1 MLLLAFTGFVR
12 ADELTVHDG
21 TATNAYVP
29 VYGFYADA
37 YLKCEMVYPASEL
50 SVMNGGQ
57 ISSMTFG
64 ISSPATE
71 AWTATFEVFVKE
83 VSDATVSDFTGTTGA
98 TTVYTG
104 TLDGS
109 GSTMTVNFT
118 APYTYNGGNLLV
130 GFYTVTTGNYK
141 SVSWAGETVSGA
153 SVQGYSYTSLSSVT
167 ASQRDFLPKTTFTY
181 TGGGGA
187 GGEIVEVTIGDPAS
201 TSSSSYLPT
210 YSLYEYS
217 LTQQI
222 YTADEIG
229 VGGAINSLTMWL
241 KNTSSYAR
249 NLNFYLKEAN
259 VNAFAGGDWVS
270 MSSNDLVG
278 SITLATG
285 ISDYTETTINL
296 STPFEYTGNGNL
308 VLCVQDVTGSWSSG
322 AYGNTLAANGNQA
335 IYAYR
340 DGTVYDPT
348 TPGVSGYTL
357 TNKNVLRLSIT
368 TEGGGGGQ
376 GGFEDKLHVKYMEG
390 EEEIIDSL
398 NLGVRPAGYWMAP
411 FNFTMYTEGPTYT
424 VNVLDFTPSDG
435 MFTVEGEE
443 LPFQVASEAD
453 VELMLSVN
461 ASTTDT
467 GVIERQFVAITEGDR
482 AAHIWPI
489 VVELYA
495 PEVPDVW
502 ELAYDL
508 GTVTPGYTY
517 AGAPAEITPTVL
529 HNDYTLPFPEIPEG
543 EDGVY
548 KFTVENDVII
558 SAYVGDGQEN
568 PLENG
573 KVALYTEDFYGEG
586 GPMATNNYTGLS
598 VGAGGGAAGA
608 PFEAQI
614 GEGTSTS
621 GYFPFYSLYNYS
633 IAAELFLAAE
643 LEEAGVTTAPFTS
656 LSWNATNS
664 ISQNQQNITIW
675 MANVPDTQIPATSP
689 LASGMTKVYTGDLNQ
704 PTPTGWVEFVFN
716 EGSFSWDGHS
726 NVMIL
731 CQRNNGEWTSSIQW
745 QYHNPGFAAR
755 GYDYTDNAPYD
766 VTTTAYSWYTSSTTR
781 ANIIMKGGNRSATST
796 VSFNFEGGVSGWT
809 DIDNDGDGHTWF
821 HSSNSISESGYDYT
835 GLGHNTSDGFMVSAS
850 YNDMTGDY
858 YDADNYLVSP
868 QKYTL
873 GDNASV
879 NFFFDYGSDNY
890 PDYFEVCV
898 ATADNP
904 GASDFT
910 SIWNTF
916 MRSNAEKAQIRH
928 TNNRYENWREV
939 TVDLSTYAGQD
950 VWIAFH
956 HQDIDYYEVWIDDVT
971 INTGGTAPTPTPG
984 PAVEGVS
991 AGPVI
996 TNLGLTPG
1004 TYYLVASNAEVEEEP
1019 EMPQPRIDG
1028 GETEDNFF
1036 VYINIDEMP
1045 CPAIEAEGFAF
1056 NPEPT
1061 DDADDLEPASVTLR
1075 WMVPEYATGWRLIFG
1090 STYYPDPNHPQT
1102 IMYPEDGSF
1111 SNEMANSYTVR
1122 NLWNNTNYF
1131 WHVEFNN
1138 DACPEGVSSPIWG
1151 FTTHLNV
1158 PQNLTVVD
1166 ETVFNDEN
1174 IVLNWTAVVD
1184 RTYRFYNVYRDGE
1197 WSSGLQ
1203 HGRLHLLCY
1212 RRVRRRRKRP
1222 VEHCHR

>member
-1 MLLLAFTGFVR
+1 M
-12 ADELTVHDG
+12 
-21 TATNAYVP
+21 
-29 VYGFYADA
+29 
-37 YLKCEMVYPASEL
+37 
-50 SVMNGGQ
+50 
-57 ISSMTFG
+57 
-64 ISSPATE
+64 
-71 AWTATFEVFVKE
+71 
-83 VSDATVSDFTGTTGA
+83 
-98 TTVYTG
+98 
-104 TLDGS
+104 
-109 GSTMTVNFT
+109 
-118 APYTYNGGNLLV
+118 
-130 GFYTVTTGNYK
+130 
-141 SVSWAGETVSGA
+141 
-153 SVQGYSYTSLSSVT
+153 
-167 ASQRDFLPKTTFTY
+167 
-181 TGGGGA
+181 
-187 GGEIVEVTIGDPAS
+187 
-201 TSSSSYLPT
+201 
-210 YSLYEYS
+210 YEYS

-368 TEGGGGGQ
+368 TEGGGGQ

-766 VTTTAYSWYTSSTTR
+766 VTTNAYSWYTSSTTR

-796 VSFNFEGGVSGWT
+796 VSFNFEGGVSGRRWR
-809 DIDNDGDGHTWF
+809 F
-821 HSSNSISESGYDYT
+821 
-835 GLGHNTSDGFMVSAS
+835 GLD
-850 YNDMTGDY
+850 
-858 YDADNYLVSP
+858 
-868 QKYTL
+868 
-873 GDNASV
+873 
-879 NFFFDYGSDNY
+879 
-890 PDYFEVCV
+890 
-898 ATADNP
+898 
-904 GASDFT
+904 
-910 SIWNTF
+910 
-916 MRSNAEKAQIRH
+916 
-928 TNNRYENWREV
+928 RYRQRWRW
-939 TVDLSTYAGQD
+939 S
-950 VWIAFH
+950 
-956 HQDIDYYEVWIDDVT
+956 
-971 INTGGTAPTPTPG
+971 
-984 PAVEGVS
+984 
-991 AGPVI
+991 
-996 TNLGLTPG
+996 
-1004 TYYLVASNAEVEEEP
+1004 
-1019 EMPQPRIDG
+1019 
-1028 GETEDNFF
+1028 
-1036 VYINIDEMP
+1036 
-1045 CPAIEAEGFAF
+1045 
-1056 NPEPT
+1056 
-1061 DDADDLEPASVTLR
+1061 
-1075 WMVPEYATGWRLIFG
+1075 
-1090 STYYPDPNHPQT
+1090 
-1102 IMYPEDGSF
+1102 
-1111 SNEMANSYTVR
+1111 
-1122 NLWNNTNYF
+1122 
-1131 WHVEFNN
+1131 
-1138 DACPEGVSSPIWG
+1138 
-1151 FTTHLNV
+1151 HLV
-1158 PQNLTVVD
+1158 PQ
-1166 ETVFNDEN
+1166 
-1174 IVLNWTAVVD
+1174 
-1184 RTYRFYNVYRDGE
+1184 
-1197 WSSGLQ
+1197 Q
-1203 HGRLHLLCY
+1203 Q
-1212 RRVRRRRKRP
+1212 
-1222 VEHCHR
+1222 